1 MPDKAGIDLGRSAR
15 RLRVQTLV
23 RLRWLAVSGQLA
35 ALLVVH
41 FVLAFPLP
49 FAWCLLVIAASG
61 ALNVFLRLRFGNSHR
76 FEDQPA
82 LVMLVYDVTQLSLL
96 LFLTGGLENPFSM
109 LFLAPVMISA
119 ASLSPVRTLLLG
131 LCTGLAATILVFCHL
146 PLPWHPGQELHL
158 PFLFTIGVWVAIVS
172 GTAFTGVYASRV
184 AEEARQ
190 LSDALAATELV
201 LAREQHLSQLDG
213 LAAAAA
219 HELGTP
225 LATITLVVRELIQR
239 AETPS
244 FFENRDQLDEDLS
257 LLDSELKRCRTILG
271 KLSSLDGEGSPF
283 QIISLAHLVE
293 DVTAPLRHFGIGVA
307 TTSRGEQPEP
317 HCLRN
322 PGILYGLGNL
332 VENAIDF
339 ATAHVHVDMAWTATR
354 VSVTVQDDGPGFSAD
369 VLAKLGEPYVTT
381 RGSDRRWKSEEGAGL
396 GLGLFIAK
404 TLLERSGA
412 DLMMRNATPPQS
424 GAILTVIWPRAV
436 FERRGETRNV
446 ETTSLSAALGRTP

>member
-1 MPDKAGIDLGRSAR
+1 MNRIDLGRSAR

-23 RLRWLAVSGQLA
+23 RLRWLAVTGQLGA
-35 ALLVVH
+35 LVVVH
-41 FVLAFPLP
+41 VVLAFPLP
-49 FAWCLLVIAASG
+49 FVWCLLVIAASG
-61 ALNVFLRLRFGNSHR
+61 VLNIYLRVRFGSSHR
-76 FEDQPA
+76 FEDRPA
-82 LVMLVYDVTQLSLL
+82 FAILVYDVLQLSVL

-119 ASLSPVRTLLLG
+119 ASLSPYRTLSLG
-131 LCTGLAATILVFCHL
+131 LCTGASATILVFFHL
-146 PLPWHPGQELHL
+146 PLPWIPGQELQL
-158 PFLFTIGVWVAIVS
+158 PFAFALGIWTAIVS

-239 AETPS
+239 VNDPAFETS
-244 FFENRDQLDEDLS
+244 KAQFDDDLA
-257 LLDSELKRCRTILG
+257 LLDSELKRCRTILA
-271 KLSSLDGEGSPF
+271 KLSSLNGEANPLE
-283 QIISLAHLVE
+283 IISLAHLVE
-293 DVTAPLRHFGIGVA
+293 DVIEPLRHFGVA
-307 TTSRGEQPEP
+307 VTVSSRGEEPAP

-339 ATAHVHVDMAWTATR
+339 AQSHVQVNLAWTNDR
-354 VSVTVQDDGPGFSAD
+354 VSVTVQDDGPGFPAD
-369 VLAKLGEPYVTT
+369 ILAKLGEPYVTT
-381 RGSDRRWKSEEGAGL
+381 RGPDRRSKSEEGAGL

-412 DLMMRNATPPQS
+412 DLIMRNATVPQT
-424 GAILTVIWPRAV
+424 GAILTVIWPRST
-436 FERRGETRNV
+436 FERSRETRKV
-446 ETTSLSAALGRTP
+446 ETTSLSSALAALP